1 MEGGRPTGAAG
12 SFGGVPP
19 EGAAGEVWIKGCCRT
34 CAPASTWPPEGAAGE
49 PLLEGLLPYLRTGF
63 RLAARS
69 GYREDVPPAVPVT
82 FLNGTDGSH
91 IERVGPGHRPRGCV
105 GEPQRRGA
113 TGGRFCFEDDPDP
126 VTPLLG
132 PLVVGGARR
141 GRGHRRGPPC

>member
-19 EGAAGEVWIKGCCRT
+19 RGRRRGLDQGLLPHLRTGFHLAARGGRRR
-34 CAPASTWPPEGAAGE
+34 AS
-49 PLLEGLLPYLRTGF
+49 LEGLLPYLRTGF